1 MLLDKQFIFLRVSFN
16 IFVHTSPEWEGRTQ
30 PCRSLTTCCR
40 GLTSSRLLSLLLL
53 LISDHIRLTGALT
66 PYWSYVLSLGSF
78 QKKLDKEWTDIFL
91 SESAVRRRCFR
102 LFWKIQFCFFNSSLS
117 SRSFFP
123 VSDFCQQKNF
133 PYLVKRKNWE
143 EMQTFIQWSCT
154 LNTFCLYKSPKSF
167 NYICEIFLYN
177 FHIFSPLRYFNDLYE
192 CLVVNVNR
200 TEEAALPE
208 NVYVK

>member
-1 MLLDKQFIFLRVSFN
+1 MRVSFN
-16 IFVHTSPEWEGRTQ
+16 IFVHTSPEWEGEGRTQ
-30 PCRSLTTCCR
+30 PCRSLTTCWR

-102 LFWKIQFCFFNSSLS
+102 LFGKIQFCFFIPPFPFTVSFQSQTSVSKKNSHIWW
-117 SRSFFP
+117 
-123 VSDFCQQKNF
+123 K
-133 PYLVKRKNWE
+133 KKKIGE
-143 EMQTFIQWSCT
+143 EMQISIQWSFT
-154 LNTFCLYKSPKSF
+154 LNTFIVCLYKFPKSF

-192 CLVVNVNR
+192 CLVVNANR
-200 TEEAALPE
+200 TQLH
-208 NVYVK
+208 NVNVK